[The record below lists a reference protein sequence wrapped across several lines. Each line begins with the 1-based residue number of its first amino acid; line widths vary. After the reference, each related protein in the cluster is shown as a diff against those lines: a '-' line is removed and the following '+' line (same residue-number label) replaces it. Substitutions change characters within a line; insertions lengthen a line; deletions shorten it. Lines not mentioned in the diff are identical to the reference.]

1 MNDNQSNS
9 DKKKSS
15 ESNPNLA
22 TPQNKDDISISSQNS
37 NITATKVKKFK
48 KKVYKRGYKKNFRKD
63 DNISQQPSYESNIRR
78 KEQRIHQELSKSSDL
93 RKIVMHNQ
101 MISVVIPLYNE
112 EESLSELSLSLKRV
126 FESLKCNYEVIYV
139 DDGSTDRS
147 FSVIKDIHSKNNRF
161 HCIKL
166 RRNYGKSS
174 ALAAGFKVAK
184 GDIIITMDADL
195 QDDPEEIPELI
206 QKINSGYDL
215 VSGWKKVRYDPFIK
229 KHTSKF
235 FNFVTSKI
243 SGIKL
248 HDFNCGLKAYKKD
261 VIKAIKVYGEM
272 HRYMPALAHLS
283 GFKVTEKIVKH
294 RARKYGVT
302 KFGASRFLKGF
313 LDLLTVVFTTKYIKR
328 PLHLFGTLGFLSF
341 FVGFVIALYM
351 TYLKFFEGQ
360 YISDRPL
367 FLVGVLFMIV
377 GIQFFSLGL
386 VAEMITKSSAHEDD
400 TLIELTL

>member
-1 MNDNQSNS
+1 
-9 DKKKSS
+9 
-15 ESNPNLA
+15 
-22 TPQNKDDISISSQNS
+22 
-37 NITATKVKKFK
+37 
-48 KKVYKRGYKKNFRKD
+48 
-63 DNISQQPSYESNIRR
+63 
-78 KEQRIHQELSKSSDL
+78 
-93 RKIVMHNQ
+93 

-112 EESLSELSLSLKRV
+112 EGSLNELSAALKKV
-126 FESLKCNYEVIYV
+126 FDSLKCNYEVIFI
-139 DDGSTDRS
+139 DDGSKDKS
-147 FSVIKDIHSKNNRF
+147 FSVIKGIHGRNNRF
-161 HCIKL
+161 RCIKL

-174 ALAAGFKVAK
+174 ALAAGFKMAK

-215 VSGWKKVRYDPFIK
+215 VSGWKKIRYDPFIK

-235 FNFVTSKI
+235 FNFITSKI

-248 HDFNCGLKAYKKD
+248 HDFNCGLKAYKKE
-261 VIKAIKVYGEM
+261 VIKSIKVYGEM

-283 GFKVTEKIVKH
+283 GFKVTEKVVKH

-313 LDLLTVVFTTKYIKR
+313 FDLLTVIFTTKYIKR
-328 PLHLFGTLGFLSF
+328 PLHLFGTVGVISFLVGFLLT
-341 FVGFVIALYM
+341 LYL
-351 TYLKFFEGQ
+351 TYLKFFQNQ

-367 FLVGVLFMIV
+367 LLVGILFMIV
-377 GIQFFSLGL
+377 GIQFLSLGL
-386 VAEMITKSSAHEDD
+386 IAEMITRANVHEDD

>member
-1 MNDNQSNS
+1 MNNNQSNI
-9 DKKKSS
+9 DKNKSS
-15 ESNPNLA
+15 ESNPIS
-22 TPQNKDDISISSQNS
+22 TPQNKDDISVSTQKSDIN
-37 NITATKVKKFK
+37 TTKAKKFK

-63 DNISQQPSYESNIRR
+63 DNLSPQPSYKSTIRR
-78 KEQRIHQELSKSSDL
+78 EGQKINKELAKSPDL

-101 MISVVIPLYNE
+101 RVSVVIPLYNE

-147 FSVIKDIHSKNNRF
+147 FSVIKAIHNKNNRY

-174 ALAAGFKVAK
+174 ALAAGFKEAK

-235 FNFVTSKI
+235 FNYVTSKI

-261 VIKAIKVYGEM
+261 VIKTIKVYGEM
-272 HRYMPALAHLS
+272 HRYMPAIAHLS

-313 LDLLTVVFTTKYIKR
+313 FDLLTVVFTTKYIKR
-328 PLHLFGTLGFLSF
+328 PLHLFGTLGVLSF
-341 FVGFVIALYM
+341 FMGFVITLYL

-400 TLIELTL
+400 ALIELTL

>member
-1 MNDNQSNS
+1 M
-9 DKKKSS
+9 
-15 ESNPNLA
+15 
-22 TPQNKDDISISSQNS
+22 
-37 NITATKVKKFK
+37 
-48 KKVYKRGYKKNFRKD
+48 
-63 DNISQQPSYESNIRR
+63 
-78 KEQRIHQELSKSSDL
+78 
-93 RKIVMHNQ
+93 
-101 MISVVIPLYNE
+101 
-112 EESLSELSLSLKRV
+112 SLKRV
-126 FESLKCNYEVIYV
+126 FDLLKCNYEVIFV

-147 FSVIKDIHSKNNRF
+147 FSVIKEIHNRNHRF

-174 ALAAGFKVAK
+174 ALAAGFKEAK

-215 VSGWKKVRYDPFIK
+215 VSGWKKVRYDPFVK

-235 FNFVTSKI
+235 FNYVTSKI
-243 SGIKL
+243 SGIRL

-261 VIKAIKVYGEM
+261 VINSIKVYGEM
-272 HRYMPALAHLS
+272 HRYMSAIAHLS

-294 RARKYGVT
+294 RARKFGVT
-302 KFGASRFLKGF
+302 KFGASRFFKGF
-313 LDLLTVVFTTKYIKR
+313 FDLLTVIFTTKYIKR
-328 PLHLFGTLGFLSF
+328 PLHLFGTLGIISF
-341 FVGFVIALYM
+341 FAGFVTTLYL

-367 FLVGVLFMIV
+367 FLIGILFMIV

-400 TLIELTL
+400 ALIEITL

>member
-1 MNDNQSNS
+1 MNNEQSNT
-9 DKKKSS
+9 DEEKSS
-15 ESNPNLA
+15 GNNTKS
-22 TPQNKDDISISSQNS
+22 TPQNKDDISVSSQKS
-37 NITATKVKKFK
+37 DITTTKAKKFK
-48 KKVYKRGYKKNFRKD
+48 KKVYKRGYKKNFKKD
-63 DNISQQPSYESNIRR
+63 NNLSPQPSYKSNIRR
-78 KEQRIHQELSKSSDL
+78 EGQRIHKEVSKSSDL
-93 RKIVMHNQ
+93 RKIVLRNQ

-112 EESLSELSLSLKRV
+112 EESLAELSFLLKRV
-126 FESLKCNYEVIYV
+126 FESLKCSYEVIFV

-147 FSVIKDIHSKNNRF
+147 FSVIRDIHNKNNRF

-174 ALAAGFKVAK
+174 ALAAGFKQAK

-195 QDDPEEIPELI
+195 QDDPGEIPELI
-206 QKINSGYDL
+206 QNINSGYDL

-229 KHTSKF
+229 KHTSRF

-261 VIKAIKVYGEM
+261 VVKSIKVYGEM
-272 HRYMPALAHLS
+272 HRYMPAIAHLS

-313 LDLLTVVFTTKYIKR
+313 FDLLTVVFTTKYIKR
-328 PLHLFGTLGFLSF
+328 PLHLFGTLGVLSF
-341 FVGFVIALYM
+341 FVGFVITLYL

-360 YISDRPL
+360 YVSDRPL

-386 VAEMITKSSAHEDD
+386 VAEMITKSSSHEDD

>member
-1 MNDNQSNS
+1 MNDNQSNT
-9 DKKKSS
+9 DENKSS
-15 ESNPNLA
+15 ESNPNLV
-22 TPQNKDDISISSQNS
+22 TPQNKDDITDSTQNS
-37 NITATKVKKFK
+37 NINTTKTKKFK

-63 DNISQQPSYESNIRR
+63 DNLSPQPSYKSNIRR

-93 RKIVMHNQ
+93 RKIVLRNQ
-101 MISVVIPLYNE
+101 MISVVIPLFNE
-112 EESLSELSLSLKRV
+112 EESLSELSLALKRV

-147 FSVIKDIHSKNNRF
+147 FSVIKDIHNKNNRF

-174 ALAAGFKVAK
+174 ALAAGFKTAK

-235 FNFVTSKI
+235 FNFVTSRI

-261 VIKAIKVYGEM
+261 VIKSIKVYGEM

-313 LDLLTVVFTTKYIKR
+313 L
-328 PLHLFGTLGFLSF
+328 
-341 FVGFVIALYM
+341 
-351 TYLKFFEGQ
+351 
-360 YISDRPL
+360 
-367 FLVGVLFMIV
+367 
-377 GIQFFSLGL
+377 
-386 VAEMITKSSAHEDD
+386 
-400 TLIELTL
+400 